1 MTPALARLEIP
12 PQPAFLEP
20 TVGFVLAF
28 AARFA
33 RGESEQ
39 SELKTAVSAVLEMVI
54 DNNAGGGVPVAVE
67 VGETAGKLR
76 VSVINHGAP
85 ILLRGGRTGIHSRHY
100 AKFHEA
106 SRHADSV
113 TFENSGRQGQAVV
126 LELRLGAVA
135 AAMSLLAK
143 PAPQAPAI
151 PEDEVI
157 TVRGLAPGEED
168 ALSRLFYLV
177 YGYDYVNEF
186 VYYPEKIKD
195 MLEAGDLLSIVA
207 ARPNGRLVGHVAL
220 VRRNREPA
228 VYEAAMGAVD
238 PAVKSRGLF
247 GQLFGKAM
255 EVVRSTP
262 MQYCLCDCV
271 TNHAF
276 SQRHVAKFGGTE
288 LALYAG
294 CQSRETQARLER
306 LGLGKDPE
314 SMLRYSLLVSV
325 IPRVPRPFGA
335 GVVLPESIGERF
347 GFLLEPLGLA
357 WSPAPRFQS
366 LPAAG
371 SFKTSTQRAQSAAL
385 FDLSEPGQEA
395 VEDIVEEWR
404 ELLREGFEYAA
415 VEVPL
420 DAPGLGPLYDILSG
434 GGFFASGF
442 VPYRCGAPAVS
453 EVPPVPAG
461 RTSLRPARLGFRFQA
476 LGPTKVAFDDIKVA
490 TDHGKRLLA
499 AVRKDYEANGLL

>member
-1 MTPALARLEIP
+1 VPTAKIEIP
-12 PQPAFLEP
+12 PQQVFLEP

-33 RGESEQ
+33 RGETEQ
-39 SELKTAVSAVLEMVI
+39 TELRTAVSAVLGMVI
-54 DNNAGGGVPVAVE
+54 ENNSRGGEPVAVE
-67 VGETAGKLR
+67 VGESAGKLR

-85 ILLRGGRTGIHSRHY
+85 ILLKGGRSGIHSRHY

-106 SRHADSV
+106 SQHADSV
-113 TFENSGRQGQAVV
+113 TFENSGRGGQAVV
-126 LELRLGAVA
+126 LEIRLGAVA

-143 PAPQAPAI
+143 PASQVLAI

-177 YGYDYVNEF
+177 YGYDYINEF
-186 VYYPEKIKD
+186 VYYPEKIKA
-195 MLEAGDLLSIVA
+195 MIEAGDLLPIVA
-207 ARPNGRLVGHVAL
+207 ARPNGRLVGHVGL
-220 VRRNREPA
+220 LRRHREPA
-228 VYEAAMGAVD
+228 AYEAGMGAVD
-238 PAVKSRGLF
+238 PIVKSRGLF
-247 GQLFGKAM
+247 GQLFAKTM
-255 EVVRSTP
+255 EAVRNTP

-325 IPRVPRPFGA
+325 IPRVPHPFGESI
-335 GVVLPESIGERF
+335 VLPESIGERF
-347 GFLLEPLGLA
+347 GFLLEPLGMA
-357 WSPAPRFQS
+357 WSPAPRFQT

-371 SFKTSTQRAQSAAL
+371 SFKTSTQRAQTAAL
-385 FDLSEPGQEA
+385 FDLTEPGQEA
-395 VEDIVEEWR
+395 AEDIVEEWR
-404 ELLREGFEYAA
+404 ELLRDGFEYAA

-420 DAPGLGPLYDILSG
+420 EAPGLGPLYDILSSS
-434 GGFFASGF
+434 GFFASGF
-442 VPYRCGAPAVS
+442 VPYHG
-453 EVPPVPAG
+453 G
-461 RTSLRPARLGFRFQA
+461 GRLGFRFQA
-476 LGPTKVAFDDIKVA
+476 LGPTKVAFDEIKVA
-490 TDHGKRLLA
+490 TDHGKKLLA
-499 AVRKDYEANGLL
+499 AVRKDYEANCLI

>member
-1 MTPALARLEIP
+1 MTASLAKLEIP
-12 PQPAFLEP
+12 PQQVFLEP
-20 TVGFVLAF
+20 TVGFVLAY
-28 AARFA
+28 AARFC

-39 SELKTAVSAVLEMVI
+39 AELKTAVSAVLDMVI
-54 DNNAGGGVPVAVE
+54 ENNSHGGEPVAVE
-67 VGETAGKLR
+67 VSESAGKLR
-76 VSVINHGAP
+76 VSVINRGTP
-85 ILLRGGRTGIHSRHY
+85 ILLKGGRSGIHSRYY

-106 SRHADSV
+106 SKHADSV

-126 LELRLGAVA
+126 LEIRLGAVA
-135 AAMSLLAK
+135 AAMSLLAQ
-143 PAPQAPAI
+143 PAPQVPAI
-151 PEDEVI
+151 PDDEVI

-177 YGYDYVNEF
+177 YGYDYINEF
-186 VYYPEKIKD
+186 VYYPEKIKA
-195 MLEAGDLLSIVA
+195 MIEAGDLLPIVA
-207 ARPNGRLVGHVAL
+207 ARPNGRLVGHVGL
-220 VRRNREPA
+220 VRRHHEPA

-238 PAVKSRGLF
+238 PMAKSRGLF
-247 GQLFGKAM
+247 GPLFSKAM
-255 EVVRSTP
+255 EVVQKTP

-325 IPRVPRPFGA
+325 IPRVPRPFGED
-335 GVVLPESIGERF
+335 VVLPESIGERF
-347 GFLLEPLGLA
+347 GFLLKPFGLA
-357 WSPAPRFQS
+357 WSPAPRFQT

-371 SFKTSTQRAQSAAL
+371 RFKTSTQRAQSSAL

-395 VEDIVEEWR
+395 AEDIVEEWR
-404 ELLREGFEYAA
+404 ELLRDGFEYAA

-420 DAPGLGPLYDILSG
+420 DAPGLGPLYDILSSN
-434 GGFFASGF
+434 GFFASGF
-442 VPYRCGAPAVS
+442 VPYQGA
-453 EVPPVPAG
+453 
-461 RTSLRPARLGFRFQA
+461 ARLGFRFQA
-476 LGPTKVAFDDIKVA
+476 LGPTKVAFEDIKVA
-490 TDHGKRLLA
+490 TEHGKKLLA
-499 AVRKDYEANGLL
+499 AVRKDYEANCLL

>member
-1 MTPALARLEIP
+1 MSSAAKIEIP

-33 RGESEQ
+33 RGETEQ
-39 SELKTAVSAVLEMVI
+39 AELKTAVSAVLDMVI
-54 DNNAGGGVPVAVE
+54 ENNSRGGEAVAIE
-67 VGETAGKLR
+67 VGESAGKLR
-76 VSVINHGAP
+76 VSVINHGTP
-85 ILLRGGRTGIHSRHY
+85 ILLKGGRGGIHSRHY

-106 SRHADSV
+106 SQHADSV
-113 TFENSGRQGQAVV
+113 SFENSGRGGQAVV
-126 LELRLGAVA
+126 LEIRLGAAA

-143 PAPQAPAI
+143 PAPQVLPI

-157 TVRGLAPGEED
+157 TVRSLAPGEED

-177 YGYDYVNEF
+177 YGYDYINEF
-186 VYYPEKIKD
+186 VYYPEKIKA
-195 MLEAGDLLSIVA
+195 MIEAGDLLPIVA
-207 ARPNGRLVGHVAL
+207 ARPNGRLVGHVGL
-220 VRRNREPA
+220 VRRHREPA

-238 PAVKSRGLF
+238 PMVKSRGLF
-247 GQLFGKAM
+247 GQLFSKAM
-255 EVVRSTP
+255 EVVQKTP

-314 SMLRYSLLVSV
+314 SMLRYSLLVSL
-325 IPRVPRPFGA
+325 IPRVPQPFGESII
-335 GVVLPESIGERF
+335 LPESIGERF
-347 GFLLEPLGLA
+347 GFLLEPLGMA
-357 WSPAPRFQS
+357 WSPAPRFQT

-371 SFKTSTQRAQSAAL
+371 SFKTSTQRAQTAAL
-385 FDLSEPGQEA
+385 FDLAEPGQEA
-395 VEDIVEEWR
+395 AEDIVEEWR
-404 ELLREGFEYAA
+404 ELLRDGFEYAA

-420 DAPGLGPLYDILSG
+420 DAPGLGPLYDILSSN
-434 GGFFASGF
+434 GFFASGF
-442 VPYRCGAPAVS
+442 VPYQGA
-453 EVPPVPAG
+453 
-461 RTSLRPARLGFRFQA
+461 ARLGFRFQA
-476 LGPTKVAFDDIKVA
+476 LGPTKIAFDDIKVA
-490 TDHGKRLLA
+490 TDHGKKLLE
-499 AVRKDYEANGLL
+499 AVRKDYEANCLL